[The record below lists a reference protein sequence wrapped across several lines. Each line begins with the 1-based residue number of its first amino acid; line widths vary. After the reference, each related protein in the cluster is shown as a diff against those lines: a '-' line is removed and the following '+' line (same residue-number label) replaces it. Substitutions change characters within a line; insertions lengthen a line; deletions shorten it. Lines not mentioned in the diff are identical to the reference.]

1 MRLQL
6 AGLEHEVA
14 RSGRWVAW
22 AGAVVALL
30 LLLLAAWLYDLRMR
44 EIRSFATLDQLDL
57 RAIPRAPLAAELV
70 YRPTSAGKVEFIRVA
85 SQSKETLVEHHSIED
100 TTNRDPRRFSWT
112 GSDRDY
118 KVLVRYR
125 ENGRIR
131 EQSFDPPQLNG
142 PRTLERGQT
151 Y

>member
-1 MRLQL
+1 M
-6 AGLEHEVA
+6 A
-14 RSGRWVAW
+14 RSGRWVTW

-44 EIRSFATLDQLDL
+44 EIRSFATLEQLAL
-57 RAIPRAPLAAELV
+57 RAIPRSPLAAELV

-112 GSDRDY
+112 GADRDY

-131 EQSFDPPQLNG
+131 EEWFDPPQPNG
-142 PRTLERGQT
+142 PHNLERGQT